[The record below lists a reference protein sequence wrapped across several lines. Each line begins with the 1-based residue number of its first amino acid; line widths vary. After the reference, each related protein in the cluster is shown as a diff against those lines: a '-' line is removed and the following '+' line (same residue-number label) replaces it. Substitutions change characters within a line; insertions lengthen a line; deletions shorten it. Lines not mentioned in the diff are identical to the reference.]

1 MPSYDYRCIE
11 NNQVVEVK
19 HSMNEKLSTWGE
31 VCDYTGVDLGGTSAD
46 SPVERLIA
54 GGQIIQSGTLRN
66 PEPSCATGGCCPSGV
81 CGLG

>member
-1 MPSYDYRCIE
+1 MPSYDYRCKE

-19 HSMNEKLSTWGE
+19 HSMKEKLNTWGE
-31 VCDYTGVDLGGTSAD
+31 VCHYTGIELGDTSAD

-66 PEPSCATGGCCPSGV
+66 PEPSCASGACCPGGA